1 MANGFAGQTLQV
13 GSETAVSSFDV
24 GGEGFSDDLFFG
36 RQHFLIGFEL
46 VGAEKADDEAFDF
59 WEQSLAGAWVA
70 FADVK
75 SQGFALFRNENIPTP
90 SFLVFLKGHIFFKSL
105 TINFLHVFE
114 IISCLPD
121 GNRPR

>member
-24 GGEGFSDDLFFG
+24 GGEGFSDDMFFG
-36 RQHFLIGFEL
+36 RQHFMTGFEV
-46 VGAEKADDEAFDF
+46 VGAEKADVEVFDF

-75 SQGFALFRNENIPTP
+75 SQDFALLRSESIPTP
-90 SFLVFLKGHIFFKSL
+90 SFLGFLKGYTTYNVYPFKL
-105 TINFLHVFE
+105 RT
-114 IISCLPD
+114 
-121 GNRPR
+121 